1 MSFKKRF
8 YRIIKVIVL
17 WRISSK
23 AWSKMKKEL
32 SKITGSNSSDSRYKT
47 PKDLLHFNTII
58 YCGIMPTISVN
69 VPEKMREKIE
79 ELSENKMYGNTSEY
93 IRDALRKKIEDDTGL
108 TSEEEELVAERL
120 EKMKNRED
128 RSQTLDEVAE
138 ELGLE

>member
-1 MSFKKRF
+1 
-8 YRIIKVIVL
+8 
-17 WRISSK
+17 
-23 AWSKMKKEL
+23 
-32 SKITGSNSSDSRYKT
+32 
-47 PKDLLHFNTII
+47 
-58 YCGIMPTISVN
+58 MPTISVN

-108 TSEEEELVAERL
+108 TSEEEEVVAERL

>member
-1 MSFKKRF
+1 
-8 YRIIKVIVL
+8 
-17 WRISSK
+17 
-23 AWSKMKKEL
+23 
-32 SKITGSNSSDSRYKT
+32 
-47 PKDLLHFNTII
+47 
-58 YCGIMPTISVN
+58 MPTISVN